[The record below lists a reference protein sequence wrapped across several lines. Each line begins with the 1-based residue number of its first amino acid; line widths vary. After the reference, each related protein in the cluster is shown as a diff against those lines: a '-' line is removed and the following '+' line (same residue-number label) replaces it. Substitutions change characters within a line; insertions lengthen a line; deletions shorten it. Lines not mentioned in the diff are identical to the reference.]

1 VEMQATRTTSTSTI
15 STRLRG
21 LLIMAGLL
29 LLAGEVV
36 SFLGGFLHP
45 HLEVPNNH
53 AAVFAEYAASRNW
66 LWVHY
71 LQFLSAVTVIAGFV
85 VLYQAMARYRS
96 VTSLERSAL
105 AAGVAT
111 VAVFA
116 VNMAVDGI
124 ALKRAVDAWVAAPA
138 AQKEARFAAAETV
151 RWLEWGANSFFQI
164 LFGLTITLFGL
175 AIARNGII
183 WRFLGWIA
191 GVAGL
196 GLIVGGVLTG
206 RNGFAGSPFQTV
218 ALLLFVAF
226 TIGVLVAGFL
236 TRERE
241 LSSDDGRR

>member
-1 VEMQATRTTSTSTI
+1 VVMKVTGTTSSVHTHI
-15 STRLRG
+15 RR
-21 LLIMAGLL
+21 LLITAGLL
-29 LLAGEVV
+29 MLVGEIG

-45 HLEVPNNH
+45 HTELPNNH

-71 LQFLSAVTVIAGFV
+71 LQFLSAVILIAGFV
-85 VLYQAMARYRS
+85 ALYSAMARRNE

-116 VNMAVDGI
+116 VNMAVDAV

-138 AQKEARFAAAETV
+138 TEKGARFAAAETV

-164 LFGLTITLFGL
+164 MLGLTITLFGL
-175 AIARNGII
+175 SIARTAIV
-183 WRFLGWIA
+183 WRFVGWI
-191 GVAGL
+191 GVIAGL
-196 GLIVGGVLTG
+196 GLVIGGVLTG
-206 RNGFAGSPFQTV
+206 RDGFAGSPFQTV
-218 ALLLFVAF
+218 ALLLFIAF

-241 LSSDDGRR
+241 